1 MPPLLHSS
9 PPTHTPNTPQHHIHP
24 VPSQTLCGLPCFVSL
39 WKETITHTG
48 FLGLRD
54 IVLTVYRNCIPLKFE
69 TEDFTRIKTKQKTKK
84 RLFYYTS
91 VSILTFWEIF
101 FLFGE
106 LQHILFAEVSL
117 QWKKKDKNHTYTHTH
132 ILDSYHKG
140 IIDCMLLSITVL
152 FFFCCLFLFLSLI
165 LL

>member
-1 MPPLLHSS
+1 MRWWGASSAVNMWLYLVRHCRRLMLCPLSSTRRPQPTHRTPHNTTSTPS
-9 PPTHTPNTPQHHIHP
+9 PP
-24 VPSQTLCGLPCFVSL
+24 PSQTLCGLPCFVSL

-54 IVLTVYRNCIPLKFE
+54 IVLTVYRNCIPLKSE

-117 QWKKKDKNHTYTHTH
+117 QWKKKDKNHTYTHTQIH
-132 ILDSYHKG
+132 FGQLP
-140 IIDCMLLSITVL
+140 
-152 FFFCCLFLFLSLI
+152 
-165 LL
+165 